1 MPDNSLKLRVNKPMP
16 MRLTRFSVLLGLLLM
31 LPWLA
36 LLVLGGRWLW
46 EQGWLTYGIGVL
58 TASFLLLTSL
68 IRWRI
73 SRTKSLVIEPLPISP
88 NPNWPDTA
96 QPAWAAIEQLAKD
109 WSTRTD
115 LFTDLNTLLKLS
127 NEVLITVAK
136 QFHADSKQPVM
147 EFPLP
152 YLLKLIVLVC
162 EDIQHEVLDKIPG
175 SHAVSVGDL
184 LRYKH
189 WYDTLTTMK
198 QAVDVGHALFN
209 WPSAAL
215 GKVRNSLLGKG
226 LNLVTDELRQR
237 LVNAYIHKLGYY
249 AIQLYSGQLTLET
262 IAPTDTLT
270 QYAQQDKNQAAE
282 RDAKAVE
289 PLRILILGQVSAGKS
304 SLINAL
310 FGEIKAAEGLLPTTP
325 EITPY
330 VLERD
335 GLQQA
340 IILDSPGYG
349 GLQHQEAPLA
359 LKQEWAKVDV
369 ILMVCNAAQAARQ
382 IDVQQLDAIRSYFQ
396 HECQN
401 QALPVIVAVA
411 TQIDRL
417 RPLREWQPPYNIQEP
432 TRPKEHSIRQACAA
446 IAQDLSLPPEHIVP
460 VCMAPEQAL
469 YNIEEGLIPL
479 IHEQLNE
486 AQRVRYLRC
495 LRHQQDSSY
504 WKHWKQQA
512 IQAGQL
518 ILKLATKP

>member
-1 MPDNSLKLRVNKPMP
+1 
-16 MRLTRFSVLLGLLLM
+16 LLLIS
-31 LPWLA
+31 
-36 LLVLGGRWLW
+36 LL
-46 EQGWLTYGIGVL
+46 
-58 TASFLLLTSL
+58 
-68 IRWRI
+68 RWR
-73 SRTKSLVIEPLPISP
+73 SKQTKALVIEPLAIAP

-96 QPAWAAIEQLAKD
+96 KPAWAAIEQLAKTC
-109 WSTRTD
+109 SARTD
-115 LFTDLNTLLKLS
+115 VFTDQGTVLKLS
-127 NEVLITVAK
+127 NEVLITVAR
-136 QFHADSKQPVM
+136 QFHADSKNPVM

-184 LRYKH
+184 LRYKQ
-189 WYDTLTTMK
+189 WYDTLATMK
-198 QAVDVGHALFN
+198 QAADVGHFLFN
-209 WPSAAL
+209 WPGAAL
-215 GKVRNSLLGKG
+215 GKVRSSLLGKG

-249 AIQLYSGQLTLET
+249 AIQLYSGQLTLDT
-262 IAPTDTLT
+262 IVPTDTLT
-270 QYAQQDKNQAAE
+270 RYAQQDRDQAE
-282 RDAKAVE
+282 RVAQSVE
-289 PLRILILGQVSAGKS
+289 PLCILILGQVSAGKS

-310 FGEIKAAEGLLPTTP
+310 FGEIKSAEGLLPTTP

-340 IILDSPGYG
+340 IVLDSPGYG
-349 GLQHQEAPLA
+349 GLMHDKVPEA

-382 IDVQQLDAIRSYFQ
+382 ADTQQLDAVRRYFQ
-396 HECQN
+396 KERQN
-401 QALPVIVAVA
+401 QALPVILAVA

-417 RPLREWQPPYNIQEP
+417 RPVREWQPPYNIQHP
-432 TRPKEHSIRQACAA
+432 TRPKEHAIRQACAA
-446 IAQDLSLPPEHIVP
+446 IAQDLSLPLEHIVP
-460 VCMAPEQAL
+460 VCMAPEQAA
-469 YNIEEGLIPL
+469 YNIEEGLIPV

-495 LRHQQDSSY
+495 LRHQQDISY

-518 ILKLATKP
+518 IFKLGGKP

>member
-1 MPDNSLKLRVNKPMP
+1 MPIQ
-16 MRLTRFSVLLGLLLM
+16 LTRFGILLGLLFL

-36 LLVLGGRWLW
+36 LMALGGRWLW
-46 EQGWLTYGIGVL
+46 EHGWLSYGAAAL
-58 TASFLLLTSL
+58 AAFLLLLSGL
-68 IRWRI
+68 LRWR
-73 SRTKSLVIEPLPISP
+73 SKQTKALVIKPLAIAP

-96 QPAWAAIEQLAKD
+96 QPAWTAIEQLAKT

-115 LFTDLNTLLKLS
+115 LFTDQGAVLKLS
-127 NEVLITVAK
+127 NEVLITVAR
-136 QFHADSKQPVM
+136 QFHADSKNPVM

-184 LRYKH
+184 LRYKQ
-189 WYDTLTTMK
+189 WYDTLATLK
-198 QAVDVGHALFN
+198 QTVAVGKVLFN
-209 WPSAAL
+209 WPGAAL
-215 GKVRNSLLGKG
+215 GKVRRLLLGKG
-226 LNLVTDELRQR
+226 LNLVIDELRQR
-237 LVNAYIHKLGYY
+237 LVNAYIRKLGYY
-249 AIQLYSGQLTLET
+249 AIQLYSGQLTLDA
-262 IAPTDTLT
+262 IAPTDTFT
-270 QYAQQDKNQAAE
+270 EYTQQDRDQAE
-282 RDAKAVE
+282 RVAESVE
-289 PLRILILGQVSAGKS
+289 PLRILILGQVGAGKS

-310 FGEIKAAEGLLPTTP
+310 FGEIKSAEGLLPTTP

-340 IILDSPGYG
+340 IVLDSPGYG
-349 GLQHQEAPLA
+349 GLTHENVPEA

-369 ILMVCNAAQAARQ
+369 ILMVCNAAQAARHA
-382 IDVQQLDAIRSYFQ
+382 DVQQLDAVRRYFQ
-396 HECQN
+396 EERQN
-401 QALPVIVAVA
+401 QALPVILAIA

-417 RPLREWQPPYNIQEP
+417 RPLREWQPPYNIQNP
-432 TRPKEHSIRQACAA
+432 IRPKEHSIHQACVA
-446 IAQDLSLPPEHIVP
+446 ITEDLSLPLDHIVP
-460 VCMAPEQAL
+460 VCMAPEHSA

-479 IHEQLNE
+479 IHDQLNE

-495 LRHQQDSSY
+495 LRHQQDISY

-518 ILKLATKP
+518 ILKLGTKQ

>member
-1 MPDNSLKLRVNKPMP
+1 MSIK
-16 MRLTRFSVLLGLLLM
+16 LTRFGVILGLLFL

-36 LLVLGGRWLW
+36 LMALGGRWLW
-46 EQGWLTYGIGVL
+46 EHGWLSYGVGVL
-58 TASFLLLTSL
+58 AVFLLLLSGL
-68 IRWRI
+68 LRWR
-73 SRTKSLVIEPLPISP
+73 SDKTKALVIEPLAIPP
-88 NPNWPDTA
+88 NPNWPDAA
-96 QPAWAAIEQLAKD
+96 QPAWTAIEQLAKIG
-109 WSTRTD
+109 STRTD
-115 LFTDLNTLLKLS
+115 LFTDLGAVLQLS
-127 NEVLITVAK
+127 NEVLSTVAR
-136 QFHADSKQPVM
+136 QFHADSKNPVM

-152 YLLKLIVLVC
+152 YLLKLVVLVC

-184 LRYKH
+184 LRYKQ
-189 WYDTLTTMK
+189 WYDTLATMK
-198 QAVDVGHALFN
+198 QTVAVGKVIFN
-209 WPSAAL
+209 WPGAKL
-215 GKVRNSLLGKG
+215 GKLRNSLLGKG

-237 LVNAYIHKLGYY
+237 LVNAYIRKLGYY
-249 AIQLYSGQLTLET
+249 AIQLYSGQLTLDAME
-262 IAPTDTLT
+262 PTDTLT
-270 QYAQQDKNQAAE
+270 QYAKHDIELAE
-282 RDAKAVE
+282 HVAESLE
-289 PLRILILGQVSAGKS
+289 PLRILVLGQVGAGKS

-310 FGEIKAAEGLLPTTP
+310 FGGIKSAEGLLPTTP

-340 IILDSPGYG
+340 IVLDSPGYG
-349 GLQHQEAPLA
+349 GLTHDNVPEA

-382 IDVQQLDAIRSYFQ
+382 ADAQQLDAIRRYFQ
-396 HECQN
+396 EERQN
-401 QALPVIVAVA
+401 QALPVILAVA

-417 RPLREWQPPYNIQEP
+417 RPLREWQPPYNIQNP

-446 IAQDLSLPPEHIVP
+446 IAQDLSLPPDHIVP
-460 VCMAPEQAL
+460 VCLAPEQAA

-495 LRHQQDSSY
+495 LRHQQDISY

-518 ILKLATKP
+518 ILKLGTKP

>member
-1 MPDNSLKLRVNKPMP
+1 MMPIQ
-16 MRLTRFSVLLGLLLM
+16 LTRFSVLLGVLLL

-36 LLVLGGRWLW
+36 LMALGGRWLW
-46 EQGWLTYGIGVL
+46 EQGWLIYGAGVL
-58 TASFLLLTSL
+58 TASILLLTSL
-68 IRWRI
+68 IRWRV
-73 SRTKSLVIEPLPISP
+73 SRAKSLVIDPLPTSP

-96 QPAWAAIEQLAKD
+96 QPAWLAIEQLANA

-115 LFTDLNTLLKLS
+115 LFTNQNLLLKLS

-136 QFHADSKQPVM
+136 QFHADSKHPIM

-184 LRYKH
+184 LRYKQ
-189 WYDTLTTMK
+189 WYDTLANVK
-198 QAVDVGHALFN
+198 QAVDVGYALFN

-215 GKVRNSLLGKG
+215 SKIRNSLLGKG
-226 LNLVTDELRQR
+226 INLVTDELRQR

-262 IAPTDTLT
+262 ISPIDTLT
-270 QYAQQDKNQAAE
+270 QYTQQDKNQVE
-282 RDAKAVE
+282 RNAQSLE

-310 FGEIKAAEGLLPTTP
+310 FGEVKSAEGLLPTTP

-349 GLQHQEAPLA
+349 GLKHHDVPLA
-359 LKQEWAKVDV
+359 LKREWAKVDV

-382 IDVQQLDAIRSYFQ
+382 ADTQQLDDIRRYFQ
-396 HECQN
+396 VERKN
-401 QALPVIVAVA
+401 QVLPVILAVA

-417 RPLREWQPPYNIQEP
+417 RPVREWQPPYNIQDP
-432 TRPKEHSIRQACAA
+432 IRPKAQSIRQACAA
-446 IAQDLSLPPEHIVP
+446 IAVDLHLSLEHVVP
-460 VCMAPEQAL
+460 VCMAPEQSL

-495 LRHQQDSSY
+495 LRHQQELSY

-518 ILKLATKP
+518 VFKLATKP

>member
-1 MPDNSLKLRVNKPMP
+1 MPFQI
-16 MRLTRFSVLLGLLLM
+16 TRFGILLGLLFL

-36 LLVLGGRWLW
+36 LMALGGRWLW
-46 EQGWLTYGIGVL
+46 EHGWLSYGAGGLAV
-58 TASFLLLTSL
+58 FLLLLSGL
-68 IRWRI
+68 LRWR
-73 SRTKSLVIEPLPISP
+73 SKQTKALVIEPLAIPP
-88 NPNWPDTA
+88 NPNWPDSA
-96 QPAWAAIEQLAKD
+96 QPAWTAIEQLAKA

-115 LFTDLNTLLKLS
+115 LFTDQGALLKLT
-127 NEVLITVAK
+127 NEVLSTVAR
-136 QFHADSKQPVM
+136 QFHADSKHPIM

-184 LRYKH
+184 LRYKQ
-189 WYDTLTTMK
+189 WYDTLATLK
-198 QAVDVGHALFN
+198 QTVKVGKVFFN
-209 WPSAAL
+209 WTGAASGKAGSA
-215 GKVRNSLLGKG
+215 LLGKG

-237 LVNAYIHKLGYY
+237 LVNAYIRKLGYY
-249 AIQLYSGQLTLET
+249 AIQLYSGQLTLDAME
-262 IAPTDTLT
+262 PTDTLT
-270 QYAQQDKNQAAE
+270 QYAKQDIEQAEQVAE
-282 RDAKAVE
+282 SVE
-289 PLRILILGQVSAGKS
+289 PLRILILGQVGAGKS

-310 FGEIKAAEGLLPTTP
+310 FGEIKSAEGLLPTTP

-340 IILDSPGYG
+340 IVLDSPGYG
-349 GLQHQEAPLA
+349 GLTHENVPEA

-382 IDVQQLDAIRSYFQ
+382 ADAQQLDAIRRYFQ
-396 HECQN
+396 EECQN
-401 QALPVIVAVA
+401 QTLPVILAVA

-417 RPLREWQPPYNIQEP
+417 RPLREWQPPYNIQDP
-432 TRPKEHSIRQACAA
+432 KRPKEHSIRQACAA
-446 IAQDLSLPPEHIVP
+446 IAQDLSLPLDHIVP
-460 VCMAPEQAL
+460 VCMAPEHAA

-479 IHEQLNE
+479 IHDQLND

-495 LRHQQDSSY
+495 LRHQQDISY

-518 ILKLATKP
+518 ILKLGTKL

>member
-1 MPDNSLKLRVNKPMP
+1 MPIQP
-16 MRLTRFSVLLGLLLM
+16 TRFGILLGLLFL

-36 LLVLGGRWLW
+36 LMALGGRWLW
-46 EQGWLTYGIGVL
+46 EHGWLFHGVGVL
-58 TASFLLLTSL
+58 TVFFLLLSGL
-68 IRWRI
+68 LRWR
-73 SRTKSLVIEPLPISP
+73 SKQTKALVIEPLAIPP
-88 NPNWPDTA
+88 NPNWPDA
-96 QPAWAAIEQLAKD
+96 AKSAWTAIEQLAKA

-115 LFTDLNTLLKLS
+115 LFTDQGTVLKLT
-127 NEVLITVAK
+127 NEVLSTVAR
-136 QFHADSKQPVM
+136 QFHADSKHPVM

-175 SHAVSVGDL
+175 SHAVNVGDL
-184 LRYKH
+184 LRYKQ
-189 WYDTLTTMK
+189 WYDTLATMK
-198 QAVDVGHALFN
+198 QTVDVGKLFFN
-209 WPSAAL
+209 WRGTKL
-215 GKVRNSLLGKG
+215 GKLRSSLLGKG
-226 LNLVTDELRQR
+226 LNLVTDELRHR
-237 LVNAYIHKLGYY
+237 LVNAYIRKLGYY
-249 AIQLYSGQLTLET
+249 AIQLYSGQLTLDA
-262 IAPTDTLT
+262 IVPTDTLT
-270 QYAQQDKNQAAE
+270 QYAQQDIEQAEHVAQS
-282 RDAKAVE
+282 VE
-289 PLRILILGQVSAGKS
+289 PLRILILGQVGAGKS

-310 FGEIKAAEGLLPTTP
+310 FGEIKSAEGLLPTTP

-340 IILDSPGYG
+340 IVLDSPGYG
-349 GLQHQEAPLA
+349 GLMHDKVPDA

-382 IDVQQLDAIRSYFQ
+382 ADTQQLDAIRRYFQ
-396 HECQN
+396 EERQN
-401 QALPVIVAVA
+401 QALPVILAVA

-417 RPLREWQPPYNIQEP
+417 RPLREWQPPYNIQQP
-432 TRPKEHSIRQACAA
+432 KLPKEHSIRQACAA
-446 IAQDLSLPPEHIVP
+446 IAQDLSLPLEHVVP
-460 VCMAPEQAL
+460 VCMAPEHSS

-495 LRHQQDSSY
+495 LRHQQNISY

-518 ILKLATKP
+518 ILKLGTKP

>member
-1 MPDNSLKLRVNKPMP
+1 MPFQI
-16 MRLTRFSVLLGLLLM
+16 TRFGILLGLLFL

-36 LLVLGGRWLW
+36 LMALGGRWLW
-46 EQGWLTYGIGVL
+46 EHGWLLYGAGGLAV
-58 TASFLLLTSL
+58 FLLLLSGL
-68 IRWRI
+68 LRWR
-73 SRTKSLVIEPLPISP
+73 SKQTKALVIEPLEIPP
-88 NPNWPDTA
+88 NPNWPDSA
-96 QPAWAAIEQLAKD
+96 QPAWAAIEQLAKT

-115 LFTDLNTLLKLS
+115 LFTDQGALLKLT
-127 NEVLITVAK
+127 NDVLSTVAR
-136 QFHADSKQPVM
+136 QFHADSKHPIM

-184 LRYKH
+184 LRYKQ
-189 WYDTLTTMK
+189 WYDSLATLK
-198 QAVDVGHALFN
+198 QTVKVAKVFFN
-209 WPSAAL
+209 WTGAASGKAGSA
-215 GKVRNSLLGKG
+215 LLGKG

-237 LVNAYIHKLGYY
+237 LVNAYIRKLGYY
-249 AIQLYSGQLTLET
+249 AIQLYSGQLTLDAME
-262 IAPTDTLT
+262 PTDTLT
-270 QYAQQDKNQAAE
+270 QYAKHDIEQAEQVAE
-282 RDAKAVE
+282 SVE
-289 PLRILILGQVSAGKS
+289 PLRILILGQVGAGKS

-310 FGEIKAAEGLLPTTP
+310 FGEIKSAEGLLPTTP

-340 IILDSPGYG
+340 IVLDSPGYG
-349 GLQHQEAPLA
+349 GLTHEHVPEA

-382 IDVQQLDAIRSYFQ
+382 ADAQQLDAIRRYFQ
-396 HECQN
+396 EECQN
-401 QALPVIVAVA
+401 QTLPVMLAVA

-417 RPLREWQPPYNIQEP
+417 RPVREWQPPYNIQDP
-432 TRPKEHSIRQACAA
+432 KRPKEHSIRQACAA
-446 IAQDLSLPPEHIVP
+446 IAQDLSLPLDHIVP
-460 VCMAPEQAL
+460 VCMAPEHAA

-479 IHEQLNE
+479 IHDQLND

-495 LRHQQDSSY
+495 LRHQQDISY

-518 ILKLATKP
+518 ILKLGTKS